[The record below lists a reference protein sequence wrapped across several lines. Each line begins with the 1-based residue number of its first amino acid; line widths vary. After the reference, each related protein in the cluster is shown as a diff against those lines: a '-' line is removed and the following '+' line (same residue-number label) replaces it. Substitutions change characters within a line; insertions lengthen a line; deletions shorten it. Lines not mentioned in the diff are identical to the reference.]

1 MGCVCG
7 PDIDRMPTARR
18 TPPSDAE
25 LDARARDAALG
36 VYREQVVDIVLALT
50 AAIYSGSPER
60 FHQASHDA
68 AGGIRRAVAG
78 LDVADLEHQLHTGR
92 VLFLDREI

>member
-1 MGCVCG
+1 
-7 PDIDRMPTARR
+7 MPTDRR
-18 TPPSDAE
+18 TPSSDAE

-36 VYREQVVDIVLALT
+36 VYREQLVDIVLALT
-50 AAIYSGSPER
+50 AAIYSSSPER
-60 FHQASHDA
+60 FQASHDA

-92 VLFLDREI
+92 LLFSDREI

>member
-1 MGCVCG
+1 
-7 PDIDRMPTARR
+7 MPTDRR
-18 TPPSDAE
+18 TPSSDAE
-25 LDARARDAALG
+25 FDARARDAALG
-36 VYREQVVDIVLALT
+36 VYREQLVDIVLALT

-60 FHQASHDA
+60 FAQASRDA

-92 VLFLDREI
+92 LLFSDREI